1 MSFVGDIVGGGVGG
15 TRFQAGIAGKAAN
28 LNLTAASEP
37 VNSPAEMMD
46 NLENELKDLK
56 GFIAELKA
64 DRAATKEKE
73 RRESWTKYVS
83 LTVVIIAV
91 VGSIAAQWSGKYAGK
106 VQLSQAKASDA
117 WNLYQARSV
126 KGHLLEVTTN
136 LVARMGNASDA
147 DVQKMVK
154 SYAKDVAKYDEGKV
168 ESQNIAKAYEEDR
181 DAAEALGKKLG
192 PSIPLFAISIAM
204 ASMCLLTKKK
214 PLWLVAIL
222 AAAIATVMMVS
233 ARLAETPPK
242 GPRLEQA
249 SAAAKVS
256 PLQEKHVGEN

>member
-1 MSFVGDIVGGGVGG
+1 
-15 TRFQAGIAGKAAN
+15 
-28 LNLTAASEP
+28 
-37 VNSPAEMMD
+37 MD

-73 RRESWTKYVS
+73 KRESWTKYVS

-91 VGSIAAQWSGKYAGK
+91 VGSISSQWSGKYAGQ
-106 VQLSQAKASDA
+106 VQMSQARASDA

-136 LVARMGNASDA
+136 MLTKVGNASDP
-147 DVQKMVK
+147 DVQRMLK

-168 ESQNIAKAYEEDR
+168 ESQTLARAYEEDR
-181 DAAEALGKKLG
+181 DTAAALGGKLG
-192 PSIPLFAISIAM
+192 PAMPIFAISIAM

-214 PLWLVAIL
+214 PLWLLAIC
-222 AAAIATVMMVS
+222 AAAIATVMAVS
-233 ARLAETPPK
+233 ARLAETALR
-242 GPRLEQA
+242 GPQLEQA
-249 SAAAKVS
+249 AAAKAS
-256 PLQEKHVGEN
+256 PLQEKKAGDN